1 MTLCLWYAY
10 LFLFLCENSK
20 ENKYSAKNNRKYSD
34 LQQNTENPQQ
44 NYKNTEKIHQ
54 NTEIQIHV
62 IKIDSFNKIEIK

>member
-1 MTLCLWYAY
+1 MPMICLFISIFMW
-10 LFLFLCENSK
+10 K
-20 ENKYSAKNNRKYSD
+20 QQGNKYSAKNNRKYSD